1 MTMIVGATA
10 VDKVF
15 FNGVELEKVYMNG
28 VLVFEKA
35 TNALM
40 IMLTVEPLWDGA
52 EEYGYAKYDN
62 AGAATPNILATPL
75 GDYTV
80 DALTWAWN
88 GGHYPTAYIELN
100 PIGSAPLVF
109 WWNYSIKVHIAG
121 HTIDFSTDNDG
132 GIELPPGL
140 FDHLPLSGTHSIILE
155 VINYP

>member
-1 MTMIVGATA
+1 MRFNGTELEEVS
-10 VDKVF
+10 
-15 FNGVELEKVYMNG
+15 FNGVDCEKVYFNG

-35 TNALM
+35 SGTE
-40 IMLTVEPLWDGA
+40 IMLTVVPMHEGA
-52 EEYGYAKYDN
+52 ESYGYSKYDN
-62 AGAATPNILATPL
+62 VGAATPNILATPL

-80 DALTWAWN
+80 DALTWASD

-132 GIELPPGL
+132 DIELPPGL
-140 FDHLPLSGTHSIILE
+140 FAHLPLSGTHSIILE